1 MADNNK
7 VNVNPRYLTYNKDE
21 VQALFQKV
29 EGITVAEEA
38 NVHALVTGHMRE
50 KRGQFRTNA
59 QKKGAETVPWGLV
72 STPERKAASYSPALH
87 RSTIGVGG
95 LNFSVRNGKRWGPA
109 TIATQVG
116 VGISDTRKE
125 ARPTA
130 KLRRDKRATT
140 ENTA

>member
-21 VQALFQKV
+21 VQTLFQKV

-59 QKKGAETVPWGLV
+59 HKKRGGDCPLGT
-72 STPERKAASYSPALH
+72 RLH
-87 RSTIGVGG
+87 S
-95 LNFSVRNGKRWGPA
+95 
-109 TIATQVG
+109 
-116 VGISDTRKE
+116 
-125 ARPTA
+125 
-130 KLRRDKRATT
+130 
-140 ENTA
+140 